1 MQDIKQRV
9 LRGGLAKIGAQA
21 TTFTIRIASMV
32 VMARLLDPAEFG
44 LVAMVGAVTGVFNVL
59 RDAGLSRATIQ
70 RESVTDEQLSTL
82 FWMNVALGLALTVAF
97 AALAPAMVAF
107 YREPRLF
114 WITAALGL
122 GFFLNGVG
130 VQHSALIQRHMR
142 FTAGAAID
150 IAALVASTAVG
161 ILMAWRGLGYWAL
174 VGSSLVNPTVSS
186 VGAWLVAGWIPGRP
200 RRGVGILS
208 MVRFGGT
215 VTVNSLLVYVA
226 YNLDKVL
233 LGRFAGA
240 DALGIYGRGY
250 QLVSIPIDNLNGA
263 VGGVAFSALSRVQGD
278 PARFRNY
285 FLKGYTLVL
294 TLTLPITIGCAVFA
308 GDIVLVALGAKW
320 LRVVP
325 LLQLLAPTILVF
337 ALINP
342 MSWLMLAHDMAGRSL
357 RIAMVIAPLVIL
369 AYVLGLPYGA
379 TGVALAFS
387 ATMVLLAV
395 PVTMWSVHATPVS
408 MRDIVSVVRRPLLS
422 GVAATAA
429 ALLAWPLLAKVG
441 PALPRLLVESALLF
455 AVYAWTLLDVMG
467 QRAFYVDLFRTMT
480 SRASTGTAA

>member
-1 MQDIKQRV
+1 VHDIKQRV
-9 LRGGLAKIGAQA
+9 LRGGVAKIGAQA

-70 RESVTDEQLSTL
+70 RETVTDEQLSTL
-82 FWMNVALGLALTVAF
+82 FWMNVLLGLALTVAF
-97 AALAPAMVAF
+97 AALAPALVAF

-142 FTAGAAID
+142 FGAGAAID
-150 IAALVASTAVG
+150 IAALAASTAVG
-161 ILMAWRGLGYWAL
+161 IGMAWRGFGYWAL
-174 VGSSLVNPTVSS
+174 VGSSLVNPAVSS
-186 VGAWLVAGWIPGRP
+186 AGAWLVAGWIPGRP
-200 RRGVGILS
+200 RRGAGVLS
-208 MVRFGGT
+208 MLRFGGT
-215 VTVNSLLVYVA
+215 VTLNSLLVYVA

-250 QLVSIPIDNLNGA
+250 QLVSIPTDNLNGA

-294 TLTLPITIGCAVFA
+294 TVTLPITIGCAVFA
-308 GDIVLVALGAKW
+308 GDIVVVALGAKW

-325 LLQLLAPTILVF
+325 LLRLLAPTILVF

-342 MSWLMLAHDMAGRSL
+342 LSWLMLAHDLAGRSL

-369 AYVLGLPYGA
+369 AYALGLPYGA

-395 PVTMWSVHATPVS
+395 PVTLWAVHATPVS
-408 MRDIVSVVRRPLLS
+408 MRDVVGVARRPLLS
-422 GVAATAA
+422 GLAATAA
-429 ALLAWPLLAKVG
+429 TLLAWPLLAKVG
-441 PALPRLLVESALLF
+441 PPLPRLFVESGLLF
-455 AVYAWTLLDVMG
+455 AAYAWTLLDVMG
-467 QRAFYVDLFRTMT
+467 QKAFYWELFRSMT
-480 SRASTGTAA
+480 KRPSADAAT